1 MKMSTMYENLRL
13 SLKESMKSG
22 DIELKDNVRLI
33 LGELSRGSKDPDDAE
48 VLAVLK
54 KLKKLESEALGYK
67 GEITSSFLRYVESL
81 LPQQVTTEEIADW
94 ITENVD
100 FGSLR
105 NKMQAVG
112 LVMKHFGSTTDGKM
126 VKDIIANME
135 V

>member
-1 MKMSTMYENLRL
+1 MSTMYENLRL